1 MIFGKED
8 GVLPQIFVGG
18 SYEGFD
24 MDKDLI
30 IYGLVSGK
38 SREWGLDQNGNAAE
52 IDVLTETFNVSDI
65 EYLISSDSNDAQKH
79 AAH

>member
-1 MIFGKED
+1 MNTSAQTQYKT
-8 GVLPQIFVGG
+8 
-18 SYEGFD
+18 
-24 MDKDLI
+24 I
-30 IYGLVSGK
+30 I

>member
-38 SREWGLDQNGNAAE
+38 NYQVG
-52 IDVLTETFNVSDI
+52 V
-65 EYLISSDSNDAQKH
+65 KM
-79 AAH
+79 